1 MALLHPTHLPVAL
14 VASAAL
20 AFPTDSTAQSS
31 TADQTPSVT
40 HATLDGSPPPVAPA
54 TITRDGTGRPT
65 VRAIRLDTPIELD
78 GVLDESVYQA
88 NDPFGGFVQAIPD
101 FGAPASERSDVW
113 VTFDDTHIYV
123 TCRCWDSTPPE
134 RWLANE
140 LRRDADG
147 LRNNENF
154 GVGFDTYYDR
164 RSSSMFYT
172 NPLGGRADYQVVDE
186 GGPNKDW
193 NPVWDVATGRFEGGW
208 TVEMAIPFKS
218 LRYLSG
224 QDRMWGLQIRRGIR
238 HKNEWVYLSP
248 VPRNMAGPQG
258 LNRVSAGGTLVGLD
272 LPDAGNNLDFKPY
285 GIAGL
290 STDRTVSPVVSN
302 DGTADAGI
310 DMKYGVTANLTADLT
325 INTDFAQV
333 EVDEQQVNLTRFS
346 LFFPEKREFFL
357 EGRGMFEF
365 GAGGG
370 GFGFGPPRDSPTLFY
385 SRRIGLD
392 GGEVVPIRAGG
403 RLTGKVGSFAVGAM
417 NIQTGGVPGVGIDG
431 TNFSVLRVKRDLLS
445 RSSIGVLATNRSHAV
460 DGGGSAQSYGADAQ
474 FAFLESL
481 ELGAYYA
488 TTETPGRT
496 GNDQSYQGRVDWNG
510 DRYGAGMSFLKVGE
524 DFNPEVGFLRR
535 RDFEKSSGDIRFSP
549 RPESIEAIRQLT
561 WTARVDYF
569 EDGLG
574 RTQSRVQNGRF
585 QVELENSDQVSFQT
599 TRNFERIDQGF
610 DVNSDITVLPGA
622 YTFTD
627 FQLQYNFGPQRR
639 VAGNVSVNWGNF
651 YNGSLTSVGVN
662 QGRVVITDRLSLEPG
677 VSVNFIELPDQPSS
691 TQTVSRL
698 RADYAFTPRMFASAL
713 VQHNSDSNTF
723 SSNLRFRWEYQ
734 PGSELF
740 FVWTDER
747 DTGPGGTGLRNR
759 ALVLKITRLLRY

>member
-1 MALLHPTHLPVAL
+1 VAGVAL
-14 VASAAL
+14 AALVLPTSSAAQIT
-20 AFPTDSTAQSS
+20 PE
-31 TADQTPSVT
+31 QTGPPV
-40 HATLDGSPPPVAPA
+40 DGSAVPVAPA
-54 TITRDGTGRPT
+54 TIIRDAEGRPT
-65 VRAIRLDTPIELD
+65 VRAIRVDVPIDLD
-78 GVLDESVYQA
+78 GVLDEDVYRA

-113 VTFDDTHIYV
+113 VSFDESHIYV
-123 TCRCWDSTPPE
+123 ACRCWDSSPPE
-134 RWLANE
+134 EWLANE

-147 LRNNENF
+147 LRDNENF
-154 GVGFDTYYDR
+154 GVMFDTYHDR
-164 RSSSMFYT
+164 RSGSVFYT

-193 NPVWDVATGRFEGGW
+193 NPVWDVATGTFEGGW

-218 LRYLSG
+218 IRYLSG
-224 QDRMWGLQIRRGIR
+224 RDRRWGFQIRRGIR

-248 VPRNMAGPQG
+248 VPQNQAGPQG
-258 LNRVSAGGTLVGLD
+258 MNRISAGGTLAGLD
-272 LPDAGNNLDFKPY
+272 LPDAGNNLDIKPY

-302 DGTADAGI
+302 DGTADVGI
-310 DMKYGVTANLTADLT
+310 DVKYGVTANLTADLT
-325 INTDFAQV
+325 LNTDFAQV

-357 EGRGMFEF
+357 EGRGVFEF

-370 GFGFGPPRDSPTLFY
+370 GRFGFGPPRDAPTLFY

-403 RLTGKVGSFAVGAM
+403 RLTGKVGAFTLGAM
-417 NIQTGGVPGVGIDG
+417 NIQTGGVPEAGVDG
-431 TNFSVLRVKRDLLS
+431 TNFSVLRVKRDLLR

-460 DGGGSAQSYGADAQ
+460 EGGGSAQSYGADAQ
-474 FAFLESL
+474 FAFFENL

-488 TTETPGRT
+488 ATETPART
-496 GNDQSYQGRVDWNG
+496 GDNESYQGRVDWNS
-510 DRYGAGMSFLKVGE
+510 DLYQAGVSFLKVGE
-524 DFNPEVGFLRR
+524 DFNPEVGFIRR
-535 RDFEKSSGDIRFSP
+535 RGFEKSSANVRFSP
-549 RPESIEAIRQLT
+549 RPSSIDAIRQLT
-561 WTARVDYF
+561 WSGRVDYF
-569 EDGLG
+569 EDALG
-574 RTQSRVQNGRF
+574 RTESRVQNGRF
-585 QVELENSDQVSFQT
+585 QVELENSDQVSFEG
-599 TRNFERIDQGF
+599 TRNFERLDEAF
-610 DVNSDITVLPGA
+610 DVNSELTVLPGS

-627 FQLQYNFGPQRR
+627 FRLQYNFGPQRR
-639 VAGNVSVNWGNF
+639 LAGNVSVGWGNF
-651 YNGSLTSVGVN
+651 FDGSLTSVGVN
-662 QGRVVITDRLSLEPG
+662 QGRVVITDRLSFEPG
-677 VSVNFIELPDQPSS
+677 VSVNFVELPNQPST
-691 TQTVSRL
+691 TQTVTRL

-713 VQHNSDSNTF
+713 VQHSSDSDTF

-747 DTGPGGTGLRNR
+747 DTGPGGTGLRSR